1 MTNNIEQIED
11 LILKLEKGY
20 GTASGYIAALKQ
32 YKLLCFQSAQVI
44 KSMQSQIDALK
55 QEADE
60 DESRE
65 SESL

>member
-1 MTNNIEQIED
+1 MTNNIERIEQ
-11 LILKLEKGY
+11 LLNNILSRSLQAGNAEKVHNAMKSMESIL
-20 GTASGYIAALKQ
+20 TI
-32 YKLLCFQSAQVI
+32 V